1 MTDWGGERWI
11 KIFKHEAGPWE
22 MLSFEARGAYRLMQ
36 SEASAAGEIEVGRHG
51 SGWLAIRFRIDPAVA
66 AEILRELVAD
76 GYLRLNDGQWVLPHH
91 AAQQV
96 SRTTPAER
104 QRQTR
109 EARKSSKPLEA
120 SRDVT
125 RSDNE
130 SHVVTLSHEREKE
143 REKETNK
150 AREQESRRAGAREA
164 AAPATAIFEIPVTAE
179 ATKAVE
185 ATPRLTGM
193 ETGPTVRDLAIRLEV
208 PEAQAREI
216 MSARGL
222 RGGNVQRDPMA
233 IEIAA
238 ALKASPRFANMADDV
253 AEALL
258 GTLGLTAFDLTPLK
272 IGEAI
277 ASAALELEDGATERR
292 ARQVLGWKFKDALSP
307 QPQRGNGKS
316 KHLVQG
322 DPNMKQFIKNVSAGR
337 PSWDN
342 GDGAAS

>member
-51 SGWLAIRFRIDPAVA
+51 SGWLAIRFRIQPAVA

-76 GYLRLNDGQWVLPHH
+76 GYLRLDDGQWVLPHH

-109 EARKSSKPLEA
+109 EARKPSKLLGAPP
-120 SRDVT
+120 DVT

-130 SHVVTLSHEREKE
+130 SHVVTSSHERDREIEKE
-143 REKETNK
+143 LNK
-150 AREQESRRAGAREA
+150 AREQESSAGAREA
-164 AAPATAIFEIPVTAE
+164 AAPATAFEIPVTAE

-185 ATPRLTGM
+185 ATTSPKAHPSPKPHG
-193 ETGPTVRDLAIRLEV
+193 
-208 PEAQAREI
+208 
-216 MSARGL
+216 
-222 RGGNVQRDPMA
+222 RDPMA
-233 IEIAA
+233 IEIST
-238 ALKASPRFANMADDV
+238 ALKASSRFANMADDV

-258 GTLGLTAFDLTPLK
+258 GTLGLTAFDLTPTK

-322 DPNMKQFIKNVSAGR
+322 DPDLKRFVTNITAGR
-337 PSWDN
+337 LAWED
-342 GDGAAS
+342 AK